1 MSTTLEISALQQ
13 KWEQLSEWGA
23 QNPEEWSTK
32 ELENNEM
39 LLEGIEA

>member
-1 MSTTLEISALQQ
+1 MSTAEEVKIYQQ

-23 QNPEEWSTK
+23 QNPEEWAK
-32 ELENNEM
+32 NELTNNET